1 MRARPRLTLRSPQGE
16 EGTTGTETLCER
28 AGDGAGARALVVLGV
43 IPARLASTRL
53 PRKVLRDVA
62 GLPLVVR
69 VFQSARRAPAL
80 SDLLVATD
88 SDEVLDVCRA
98 HDVPAMMTAT
108 DHASGTDRLWEV
120 SRARAADVYVN
131 IQGDEPLVSPGHIAG
146 LVGPFAD
153 PAVQVTT
160 LKIRATPEEVA
171 TRTANKVV
179 TDARGNAL
187 YFSRLPIPFDRD
199 GHGDV
204 VYWKHVGLYAYRRAV
219 LEAFHALPRSA
230 LERAENLEQ
239 LRLLENGIP
248 IHVVETDE
256 PTIGVDTEEDL
267 RAVEA
272 LIASARR

>member
-1 MRARPRLTLRSPQGE
+1 MSLA
-16 EGTTGTETLCER
+16 
-28 AGDGAGARALVVLGV
+28 VLGV

-53 PRKVLRDVA
+53 PRKVLLDVA

-69 VFQSARRAPAL
+69 VYRSARRAPAL

-88 SDEVLDVCRA
+88 SAEVLEVCRA
-98 HDVPAMMTAT
+98 HDVPAMMTAA

-120 SRARAADVYVN
+120 SRARPADVYVN
-131 IQGDEPLVSPGHIAG
+131 VQGDEPLVSPGHIEG
-146 LVGPFAD
+146 LVAPFAD
-153 PAVQVTT
+153 PGVQVTT

-171 TRTANKVV
+171 SRTANKVV
-179 TDARGNAL
+179 TDARGDAL

-199 GHGDV
+199 GRGDV
-204 VYWKHVGLYAYRRAV
+204 VHWKHVGLYAYRRAV
-219 LEAFHALPRSA
+219 LEIYHALPRSP

-248 IHVVETDE
+248 IRVVETAE
-256 PTIGVDTEEDL
+256 PTVGVDTAEDL

-272 LIASARR
+272 LLGSRRP